1 MPRPNSDAS
10 STAQAIEAS
19 KEHRWCLEI
28 DEAIGWACC
37 SGLSLD
43 RVNAARVGKLF
54 RNVSGTRNDGRL

>member
-10 STAQAIEAS
+10 STARAIETDEAQ
-19 KEHRWCLEI
+19 HWHIEI
-28 DEAIGWACC
+28 DETIGWACC

-54 RNVSGTRNDGRL
+54 RKVSGTRNDGCL